1 MITGN
6 YQYCWGFRVP
16 VSWTLGGGIINV
28 LNTVH
33 LSCNS
38 KWPLNPKIE
47 FKTFHLCSKFFLF
60 LYFLHDAYLCWVAVV
75 QVVEQVIH
83 LLGGWWFNPWHAPVH
98 ANEMWMCLS
107 ACVWPC
113 VNVRQ
118 KHRSACGNMGEWSM
132 FYKVVWVLRSRK
144 ALYKSKSAAQESTCH
159 NLHIPSRQIKL
170 FCTVLFKNRVINKH

>member
-1 MITGN
+1 MNLGWWYN
-6 YQYCWGFRVP
+6 KCVKHC
-16 VSWTLGGGIINV
+16 TLKLQFKIQNDRWIQR
-28 LNTVH
+28 L
-33 LSCNS
+33 NS
-38 KWPLNPKIE
+38 KHFTSVL
-47 FKTFHLCSKFFLF
+47 SFFLF

-83 LLGGWWFNPWHAPVH
+83 LLGGWWFNSWHAPMH

-170 FCTVLFKNRVINKH
+170 FCTVLFKNRVIINKH